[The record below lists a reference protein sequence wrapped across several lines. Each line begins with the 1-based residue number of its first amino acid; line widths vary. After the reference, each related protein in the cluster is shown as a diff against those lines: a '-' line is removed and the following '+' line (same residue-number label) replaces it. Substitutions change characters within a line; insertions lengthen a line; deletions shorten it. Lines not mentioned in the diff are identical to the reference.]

1 MQKAATLSV
10 ILSEITGLNGSGQG
24 GVFFDLK
31 GMMWYVFHFH
41 NSPERVSPQRTAIIR
56 LIKKTIR
63 AAIRIAKQTKNPSA
77 FSGARRKKTRSDIV
91 RSAFFWKN
99 R

>member
-10 ILSEITGLNGSGQG
+10 ILREITGLNGSGHG
-24 GVFFDLK
+24 GVFFDRK

-56 LIKKTIR
+56 LIKKNDSRGYPHCETDKKSQRILWG
-63 AAIRIAKQTKNPSA
+63 AA
-77 FSGARRKKTRSDIV
+77 
-91 RSAFFWKN
+91 
-99 R
+99 